1 MTIDDYIAQCSPDA
15 QGILERIRRII
26 RKAAPEAEERIS
38 YKMPAF
44 ALNGMLIYFA
54 AFKGHIGIFPPIK
67 GDAALQKDTA
77 PYRGPKGNLKFPLDS
92 PDALRTDRKDRA
104 VPIEGAPRQKAAA
117 VKKKTGKAVRTHA

>member
-38 YKMPAF
+38 YQMPAF
-44 ALNGMLIYFA
+44 AMNGMLIYFA

-92 PDALRTDRKDRA
+92 PMPYGL
-104 VPIEGAPRQKAAA
+104 IERIVRFRLKEHLAQKAAA